1 MRGKRLFL
9 FSLFIVFVSC
19 AKRYSG
25 SISKNTVWKGK
36 IKLTGDVFV
45 ERRAVLK
52 ILPGTKISY
61 ARRSRNQIR
70 YIREEAA
77 GPFNILQNEKIEILV
92 EGTFIAIGEKEKPI
106 KFQRSQN
113 NGGLVFL
120 GKNPVEL
127 SFVEIDGSPVAI
139 RVYGESSPQIIN
151 CRIENCEVAGIG
163 YWDMGGGKIKD
174 STFLNC
180 RHAIG
185 VADFANPEI
194 LNTTISFSKM
204 AGIFCEGNSSPRIHL
219 SKITGNNIGIAGGD
233 ISNPEISS
241 NTISGNGAGIALWV
255 KSDAKI
261 SHNKISKNISGIL
274 VQGESRARILKNS
287 FLMNGSGISC
297 VESGDADIQK
307 NSFTDNNFAVI
318 LRDSS
323 RAVVKNNRILGGD
336 GIKLSEISRAT
347 IAGNTFSN
355 CDIAVKLMNRSR
367 TVFRNNKM
375 KNVGK
380 IMLDERVK

>member
-1 MRGKRLFL
+1 MRNKKRILFL
-9 FSLFIVFVSC
+9 LFVVFVSC

-25 SISKNTVWKGK
+25 SISKNTVWKGR
-36 IKLTGDVFV
+36 IKLTGDVVV

-61 ARRSRNQIR
+61 GRRPRNQIR

-77 GPFNILQNEKIEILV
+77 GPFNILQNEKIEVLV
-92 EGTFIAIGEKEKPI
+92 EGTFTAIGTKEKPI
-106 KFQRSQN
+106 KFQSSQN
-113 NGGLVFL
+113 AGGLVFL
-120 GKNPVEL
+120 GKNPAEL

-185 VADFANPEI
+185 AADFANPEI
-194 LNTTISFSKM
+194 LNTEISFSKM
-204 AGIFCEGNSSPRIHL
+204 AGIFCEGNSSPGIRL

-233 ISNPEISS
+233 ISNPEISG

-255 KSDAKI
+255 KSSAKI
-261 SHNKISKNISGIL
+261 SYNKISKNVSGIL
-274 VQGESRARILKNS
+274 VQGESKSEILKNA
-287 FLMNGSGISC
+287 FLLNGSGISC
-297 VESGDADIQK
+297 VESSDADIRK
-307 NSFTDNNFAVI
+307 NSFTDNNLAVI

-323 RAVVKNNRILGGD
+323 RAVVKNNRISGGD
-336 GIKLSEISRAT
+336 GIKLSEVSRAT
-347 IAGNTFSN
+347 IAGNTFSD
-355 CDIAVKLMNRSR
+355 CGTAVKLMNRSR
-367 TVFRNNKM
+367 AVSRNNRM
-375 KNVGK
+375 KNVEK
-380 IMLDERVK
+380 KMLDERVK